1 MQRLTQN
8 IVAVF
13 VVLIVACIMIP
24 LPTFLLDFMFIV
36 SITLSMIILITTMY
50 IKGPLDFSIFPA
62 VLLITTILRI
72 SLNISSTRKILS
84 EGGNA
89 GKVIETFGSFVLQG
103 NAIVGFIVFIII
115 FIVQFLVIT
124 KGTERIAEVT
134 ARFTLDAMPGKQMA
148 IDADLSSGLIDE
160 ATARTRREKIQ
171 READFFGAMDGA
183 TKLVKGDN
191 VASIVIAMVNLI
203 AGTVIGMVQ
212 GGMDFSQVLKV
223 YSIATVGDGLVSQIP
238 ALMIS
243 TATGMIVTRAAAEGN
258 LNEDVKKQFL
268 SQPIVLIMAGAAIL
282 CIGIIPGMPKI
293 QILVLAAFLI
303 TMGVLAMRGE
313 KAAKAAGESQEGG
326 APAPEGEEAPISDTE
341 YYRNLDNVYNLIGVE
356 AIEMEFGYSLL
367 PLVDEAS
374 GGSFIDRIVIFRKQ
388 FAIDMGV
395 VIPTVRLRDNGLI
408 NPNQYLIKI
417 KGEEVARGEV
427 LVDYYLALDPGNASG
442 KIEGIDTIEP
452 AFKIPGKWIHESE
465 RELAEVYGYTVIDA
479 LSVMVTHLT
488 EVIKTHIHELVSR
501 QDINVLLENVK
512 KFNPSIVGDVVPG
525 IVTVAELQKIL
536 NNLLKEGIP
545 IRDMESILECIG
557 DHGTMIKD
565 TDMLTEYVRQRL
577 KRTITRKYADGSSI
591 KVITLDQNIENAILN
606 SVKKNEHG
614 TYLTLDPMVVQRIM
628 ESVTVQ
634 VEKVKELFIQPI
646 VLASP
651 IVRLYFKRM
660 VDQFF
665 PQLVVL
671 SFNEIDTDIQIQ
683 AIGSISLEP
692 QQEQAQM

>member
-1 MQRLTQN
+1 M
-8 IVAVF
+8 
-13 VVLIVACIMIP
+13 
-24 LPTFLLDFMFIV
+24 
-36 SITLSMIILITTMY
+36 
-50 IKGPLDFSIFPA
+50 
-62 VLLITTILRI
+62 
-72 SLNISSTRKILS
+72 
-84 EGGNA
+84 
-89 GKVIETFGSFVLQG
+89 
-103 NAIVGFIVFIII
+103 
-115 FIVQFLVIT
+115 
-124 KGTERIAEVT
+124 
-134 ARFTLDAMPGKQMA
+134 
-148 IDADLSSGLIDE
+148 
-160 ATARTRREKIQ
+160 
-171 READFFGAMDGA
+171 
-183 TKLVKGDN
+183 
-191 VASIVIAMVNLI
+191 
-203 AGTVIGMVQ
+203 
-212 GGMDFSQVLKV
+212 
-223 YSIATVGDGLVSQIP
+223 
-238 ALMIS
+238 
-243 TATGMIVTRAAAEGN
+243 
-258 LNEDVKKQFL
+258 
-268 SQPIVLIMAGAAIL
+268 
-282 CIGIIPGMPKI
+282 
-293 QILVLAAFLI
+293 
-303 TMGVLAMRGE
+303 
-313 KAAKAAGESQEGG
+313 
-326 APAPEGEEAPISDTE
+326 
-341 YYRNLDNVYNLIGVE
+341 
-356 AIEMEFGYSLL
+356 L

-427 LVDYYLALDPGNASG
+427 LVDYYLALDPGNATG

-512 KFNPSIVGDVVPG
+512 KFNPSIVSDVVPS

-614 TYLTLDPMVVQRIM
+614 TYLTLDPMVVQKIM

-651 IVRLYFKRM
+651 IVRLYFKRLI
-660 VDQFF
+660 DQFH
-665 PQLVVL
+665 PQLTVL

>member
-1 MQRLTQN
+1 M
-8 IVAVF
+8 
-13 VVLIVACIMIP
+13 
-24 LPTFLLDFMFIV
+24 
-36 SITLSMIILITTMY
+36 
-50 IKGPLDFSIFPA
+50 
-62 VLLITTILRI
+62 
-72 SLNISSTRKILS
+72 
-84 EGGNA
+84 
-89 GKVIETFGSFVLQG
+89 
-103 NAIVGFIVFIII
+103 
-115 FIVQFLVIT
+115 
-124 KGTERIAEVT
+124 
-134 ARFTLDAMPGKQMA
+134 
-148 IDADLSSGLIDE
+148 
-160 ATARTRREKIQ
+160 
-171 READFFGAMDGA
+171 
-183 TKLVKGDN
+183 
-191 VASIVIAMVNLI
+191 
-203 AGTVIGMVQ
+203 
-212 GGMDFSQVLKV
+212 
-223 YSIATVGDGLVSQIP
+223 
-238 ALMIS
+238 
-243 TATGMIVTRAAAEGN
+243 
-258 LNEDVKKQFL
+258 
-268 SQPIVLIMAGAAIL
+268 
-282 CIGIIPGMPKI
+282 
-293 QILVLAAFLI
+293 
-303 TMGVLAMRGE
+303 
-313 KAAKAAGESQEGG
+313 
-326 APAPEGEEAPISDTE
+326 
-341 YYRNLDNVYNLIGVE
+341 
-356 AIEMEFGYSLL
+356 L

-427 LVDYYLALDPGNASG
+427 LVDYYLALDPGNATG

-512 KFNPSIVGDVVPG
+512 KFNPSIVNDVVPS

-614 TYLTLDPMVVQRIM
+614 TYLTLDPMVVQKIM

-651 IVRLYFKRM
+651 IVRLYFKRLI
-660 VDQFF
+660 DQFH
-665 PQLVVL
+665 PQLTVL

-692 QQEQAQM
+692 QPEQAQAQM

>member
-1 MQRLTQN
+1 MQKITQN

-13 VVLIVACIMIP
+13 VVIIVAFIIIP

-36 SITLSMIILITTMY
+36 SISVSLVILITTMY
-50 IKGPLDFSIFPA
+50 IKGPLDFSIFPSL
-62 VLLITTILRI
+62 LLITTILRI
-72 SLNISSTRKILS
+72 ALNISSTRKILG

-89 GKVIETFGSFVLQG
+89 GKVIETFGTFVLQG

-203 AGTVIGMVQ
+203 AGTVIGIVQ
-212 GGMDFSQVLKV
+212 GGMEFTQVLNI

-268 SQPIVLIMAGAAIL
+268 SQPTVLIMAGATIL
-282 CIGIIPGMPKI
+282 CIGMIPGMPKV
-293 QILVLAAFLI
+293 QIIVLAVFLI
-303 TMGVLAMRGE
+303 ALGVMLLRNDKKL
-313 KAAKAAGESQEGG
+313 KAETETAEG
-326 APAPEGEEAPISDTE
+326 PAPSGEEAPVSDTD
-341 YYRNLDNVYNLIGVE
+341 YYRNIDNVYNLLGVE

-512 KFNPSIVGDVVPG
+512 KFNPSIVADVVPN
-525 IVTVAELQKIL
+525 IVSVAELQKIL

-614 TYLTLDPMVVQRIM
+614 TYLTLDPAVVQRIM

-651 IVRLYFKRM
+651 IVRLYFKRLI
-660 VDQFF
+660 DQFH
-665 PQLVVL
+665 PQLTVL

-692 QQEQAQM
+692 QEPA